1 MLVVTC
7 VSLLPSGL
15 GTRLGDM
22 VCCVPSEL
30 DFEAA
35 SADSLVVCYRLSNYS
50 LRRHRVA
57 VNMTWTL
64 FHG

>member
-7 VSLLPSGL
+7 VSLLPSSL

-22 VCCVPSEL
+22 ECCVPSEL

-35 SADSLVVCYRLSNYS
+35 DSSVVCYHLSNYS
-50 LRRHRVA
+50 LQRHRVA

-64 FHG
+64 FRG

>member
-7 VSLLPSGL
+7 ISLLPSGL

-22 VCCVPSEL
+22 ECCVPSEL

-35 SADSLVVCYRLSNYS
+35 DSSVVHYRSSNYS
-50 LRRHRVA
+50 LQRH
-57 VNMTWTL
+57 MEL
-64 FHG
+64 L